1 MRTFFYLPERVE
13 QAAIE
18 VTGMELCAATVTAK
32 NDPEAGRMIPAW
44 KVSFQT
50 MGDAQD
56 GIEAYSRYFSAI
68 DGSYI
73 EPRITSAYLG

>member
-1 MRTFFYLPERVE
+1 MPERVE

-18 VTGMELCAATVTAK
+18 VTGMELCAATVMAK

-50 MGDAQD
+50 MEGSQT
-56 GIEAYSRYFSAI
+56 IRNTHSRYFSAI

>member
-1 MRTFFYLPERVE
+1 MPERVE

-50 MGDAQD
+50 MEGSQA
-56 GIEAYSRYFSAI
+56 IRNTHSRYFSAI

>member
-1 MRTFFYLPERVE
+1 MPERVE
-13 QAAIE
+13 QAAIK
-18 VTGMELCAATVTAK
+18 VTGMELCAATAK

-68 DGSYI
+68 DSSYI

>member
-1 MRTFFYLPERVE
+1 MPERVE
-13 QAAIE
+13 QAAIK

-44 KVSFQT
+44 KVCFQT
-50 MGDAQD
+50 MEGSQT
-56 GIEAYSRYFSAI
+56 IRNTHSRYFSAI